1 MEIQTEVIARPDI
14 VAGTTVSVVHL
25 DGRMSEEEI
34 EAARTNPCMSPP
46 ELDAHKFAV
55 RVIDK
60 HLHVEAEES
69 SPNQVDAGLEASET
83 VAALEEEEEAAAS
96 AAKRIK
102 YDEVD
107 VLNNG
112 QNITVRMLHGQ
123 NKHGRFIIYRL

>member
-1 MEIQTEVIARPDI
+1 LEIQTEVIARPDI

-83 VAALEEEEEAAAS
+83 VAALEEEEEEAAAS
-96 AAKRIK
+96 AAKRLK
-102 YDEVD
+102 YEEVEMFTGEEKEANK
-107 VLNNG
+107 V
-112 QNITVRMLHGQ
+112 NIYSYLPTVCD
-123 NKHGRFIIYRL
+123 